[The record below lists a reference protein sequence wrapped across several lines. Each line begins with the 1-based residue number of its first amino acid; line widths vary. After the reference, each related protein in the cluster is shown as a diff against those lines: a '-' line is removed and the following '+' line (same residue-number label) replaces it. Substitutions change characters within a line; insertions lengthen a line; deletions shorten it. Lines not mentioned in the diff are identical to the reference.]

1 MVQAPHQAQ
10 GVRRRRTRGGA
21 VLELALIS
29 PWFFFLAIGALD
41 WGFYGYALI
50 SMQAA
55 ARSALLYTSA
65 DSTKAVMADKACEIV
80 LNEMRSLPNIGN
92 SVTTCGSN
100 PVVTATLITGPDC
113 ASGAQVTVR
122 YQ

>member
-1 MVQAPHQAQ
+1 MLQAPHDKTRT
-10 GVRRRRTRGGA
+10 RRRRTRGGA

-55 ARSALLYTSA
+55 ARSALMYTA
-65 DSTKAVMADKACEIV
+65 GNATKAVMSDKACEIV
-80 LNEMRSLPNIGN
+80 VNEMRGLPNIGN
-92 SVTTCGSN
+92 NANTCTS
-100 PVVTATLITGPDC
+100 
-113 ASGAQVTVR
+113 
-122 YQ
+122 